1 MRFSISATIPECFV
15 TLYINA
21 QEKSIDRKNVAL
33 AIAFFKDLNG
43 IIKYYIVSVILEDDL
58 IDNLFFCVRLED

>member
-1 MRFSISATIPECFV
+1 MLCNIK
-15 TLYINA
+15 YKYA
-21 QEKSIDRKNVAL
+21 QEKSIENVAL

-58 IDNLFFCVRLED
+58 IDNLFFCVRLEDQFIRVSF